1 MGDVVIDIDALF
13 RAKDYDK
20 ELAEI
25 KKRKE
30 LEAAK
35 ELAQKELEAAKELA
49 QKELEAAKELAQKE
63 LEAARKRKAIET
75 VLNELDSHEGSYKCS
90 FKIGRKEN
98 NNSILPLASGD
109 VVIIDG
115 EPLFSNDKWLSNNG
129 NVSKV
134 FLNENALLKVSRA
147 GKLHGTLQ
155 AYTMIGTPRK
165 DAFTLGSQFSNQYLK
180 IPLEGKN
187 LGISED
193 PNEGLSIEVEFF
205 FCDIT
210 DPVSKDELQKQE
222 ETINTQDISTHFYE
236 VVENE
241 DFIKF
246 KGHIDDKDGQYFGN
260 QRLNFGLMFDFKK
273 NGSHSIE
280 SLQNFKIAVS
290 AKDLGEKEEIEKIRT
305 CKKTAFWE
313 DNGQNAEINI
323 QIKHYDENTCMF
335 DKLPIATSK
344 LLALLA
350 ENLSILIAAATFKDK
365 H

>member
-1 MGDVVIDIDALF
+1 
-13 RAKDYDK
+13 
-20 ELAEI
+20 
-25 KKRKE
+25 
-30 LEAAK
+30 
-35 ELAQKELEAAKELA
+35 
-49 QKELEAAKELAQKE
+49 
-63 LEAARKRKAIET
+63 
-75 VLNELDSHEGSYKCS
+75 
-90 FKIGRKEN
+90 
-98 NNSILPLASGD
+98 
-109 VVIIDG
+109 
-115 EPLFSNDKWLSNNG
+115 
-129 NVSKV
+129 
-134 FLNENALLKVSRA
+134 
-147 GKLHGTLQ
+147 
-155 AYTMIGTPRK
+155 MIGTPRK

-222 ETINTQDISTHFYE
+222 ETINTQDISTHFYK

-290 AKDLGEKEEIEKIRT
+290 AKDLGEKEEIEKIRI

-313 DNGQNAEINI
+313 DNGQIAEINI

-350 ENLSILIAAATFKDK
+350 ENLSILIAEATFKDK
-365 H
+365 HWKEMLEPLVANFE